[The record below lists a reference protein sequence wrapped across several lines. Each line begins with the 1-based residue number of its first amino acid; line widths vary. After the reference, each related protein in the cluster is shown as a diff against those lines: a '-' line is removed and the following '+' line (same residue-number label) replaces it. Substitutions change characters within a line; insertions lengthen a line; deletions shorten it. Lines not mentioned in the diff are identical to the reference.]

1 MKVRLAPSILSA
13 DPTSLLQT
21 VRLVEDLGAD
31 LIHVD
36 IMDGHY
42 VPNLT
47 FGPGLVSALKKKT
60 ALPIDV
66 HLMVS
71 DPSRLVPLFLK
82 AGADWISIHLEAST
96 HLQADLQQIKDA
108 GKKAGLALNPGTSLL
123 LLNEILPEL
132 DFVLLM
138 CVNPGWGSQALLP
151 ACPGKIRRM
160 SRWLKGQN
168 LDIPLAVDGGVKVEN
183 IEGLVRDGADV
194 LVVGSAVFNSP
205 DPGEA
210 FRKIKQAAERGQKP

>member
-60 ALPIDV
+60 SLPLDV
-66 HLMVS
+66 HLMVN

-151 ACPGKIRRM
+151 ACPEKIRRM

>member
-1 MKVRLAPSILSA
+1 MNVRLAPSILSA
-13 DPTSLLQT
+13 DPTSLLQA

-82 AGADWISIHLEAST
+82 AGADWISIHLEASL

-151 ACPGKIRRM
+151 ACRDKIRRM

-168 LDIPLAVDGGVKVEN
+168 LDIPLAVDGGVKAEN

-194 LVVGSAVFNSP
+194 LVVGSAIFNSP

>member
-13 DPTSLLQT
+13 DPTSLLQS

-60 ALPIDV
+60 SLPLDV
-66 HLMVS
+66 HLMVN

-151 ACPGKIRRM
+151 ACPEKIRRM

>member
-13 DPTSLLQT
+13 DPTSLLQA

-151 ACPGKIRRM
+151 ACSGKIRRM

-168 LDIPLAVDGGVKVEN
+168 LDIPLAVDGGVKAEN

-194 LVVGSAVFNSP
+194 LVVGSAVFSSP

>member
-13 DPTSLLQT
+13 DSTCLLEA
-21 VRLVEDLGAD
+21 VRLVEGLGAE

-66 HLMVS
+66 HLMVN
-71 DPSRLVPLFLK
+71 DPSQFLPLFLK
-82 AGADWISIHLEAST
+82 AGADWLSFHLEAST
-96 HLQADLQQIKDA
+96 HLQADLQRIKDA
-108 GKKAGLALNPGTSLL
+108 GKKAGLALNPGTSLV

-138 CVNPGWGSQALLP
+138 CVNPGWGSQTQLP
-151 ACPGKIRRM
+151 ACPDKVRRM
-160 SRWLKGQN
+160 SRWLKGQK
-168 LDIPLAVDGGVKVEN
+168 LDIPLAVDGGVKAEN
-183 IEGLVRDGADV
+183 IEGLVRAGADV
-194 LVVGSAVFNSP
+194 LVVGSAIFNSP

-210 FRKIKQAAERGQKP
+210 FRKIKQAAEQGQQP

>member
-168 LDIPLAVDGGVKVEN
+168 LDIPLAVDGGVKAEN

-194 LVVGSAVFNSP
+194 LVVGSAVFSSP

>member
-13 DPTSLLQT
+13 DPTSLLQS
-21 VRLVEDLGAD
+21 VRLMEDLGAD

-60 ALPIDV
+60 SLPLDV
-66 HLMVS
+66 HLMVD

-82 AGADWISIHLEAST
+82 AGADWISIHLEASL

-151 ACPGKIRRM
+151 TCPEKIRRM
-160 SRWLKGQN
+160 SRWLRGQN
-168 LDIPLAVDGGVKVEN
+168 LDIPLAVDGGVKAEN

>member
-13 DPTSLLQT
+13 DPTSLLQA

-168 LDIPLAVDGGVKVEN
+168 LDIPLAVDGGVKAEN

-194 LVVGSAVFNSP
+194 LVVGSAVFSSP

>member
-13 DPTSLLQT
+13 DPTSLLQA

-66 HLMVS
+66 HLMVN

-82 AGADWISIHLEAST
+82 AGADWISFHLEAST
-96 HLQADLQQIKDA
+96 HLQADLQQIKDV

-123 LLNEILPEL
+123 LLNEILREL

-138 CVNPGWGSQALLP
+138 CVNPGRGSQALLP
-151 ACPGKIRRM
+151 ACPEKIRRM

-168 LDIPLAVDGGVKVEN
+168 LDIPLAVDGGVKAEN

-194 LVVGSAVFNSP
+194 LVVGSAIFNSP

-210 FRKIKQAAERGQKP
+210 FRKIKQAAERGQEP

>member
-1 MKVRLAPSILSA
+1 MTVRLAPSILSA
-13 DPTSLLQT
+13 DPTSLLSA

-47 FGPGLVSALKKKT
+47 FGPGLVSALKNKT
-60 ALPIDV
+60 KLPIEV

-71 DPSRLVPLFLK
+71 DPSRVVPLFLE
-82 AGADWISIHLEAST
+82 AGADWISFHVEAST
-96 HLQADLQQIKDA
+96 HLQADLQRVKDA
-108 GKKAGLALNPGTSLL
+108 GQKAGLALNPGTPLL
-123 LLNEILPEL
+123 LLNEILPDL

-138 CVNPGWGSQALLP
+138 GVNPGWSSQAFLP
-151 ACPGKIRRM
+151 GCRDKVRRM
-160 SRWLKGQN
+160 RRWLKAQN
-168 LDIPLAVDGGVKVEN
+168 RDIPLVVDGGVKADNAED
-183 IEGLVRDGADV
+183 LVRDGADV
-194 LVVGSAVFNSP
+194 LVVGSAIFGTP
-205 DPGEA
+205 DPAQA

>member
-13 DPTSLLQT
+13 DPTSLLQA

-36 IMDGHY
+36 IMDGHF

-60 ALPIDV
+60 SLPLDV
-66 HLMVS
+66 HLMVN

-82 AGADWISIHLEAST
+82 AGADWISIHVEAST

-108 GKKAGLALNPGTSLL
+108 GKKAGLALNPGTSILRL
-123 LLNEILPEL
+123 SEILPEL
-132 DFVLLM
+132 DFVLVM

-151 ACPGKIRRM
+151 ACPDKIRRM
-160 SRWLKGQN
+160 SRWLKGQK
-168 LDIPLAVDGGVKVEN
+168 LDIPLAVDGGVKAEN

-194 LVVGSAVFNSP
+194 LVVGSAIFNSP

>member
-13 DPTSLLQT
+13 DPTSLLQA
-21 VRLVEDLGAD
+21 VRLVEGLGAD

-36 IMDGHY
+36 IMDGHF

-47 FGPGLVSALKKKT
+47 FGPGLVSALKKQT
-60 ALPIDV
+60 ELPVEV
-66 HLMVS
+66 HLMVD
-71 DPSRLVPLFLK
+71 DPARMVPLFLK
-82 AGADWISIHLEAST
+82 AGADWLSFHLETSP
-96 HLQADLQQIKDA
+96 HVQAILQQVKDA
-108 GKKAGLALNPGTSLL
+108 GKKAGLAVNPGTSLL

-132 DFVLLM
+132 DFVLVM
-138 CVNPGWGSQALLP
+138 GVNPGWGSQAFLP
-151 ACPGKIRRM
+151 ACRDKVRRM

-168 LDIPLAVDGGVKVEN
+168 LDIPLAVDGGVKADNAE
-183 IEGLVRDGADV
+183 ELVRDGADV
-194 LVVGSAVFNSP
+194 LVVGSAIFNSP